1 MKHVLKIS
9 ALLLLVCLSLTA
21 QAKDTDKGLIGTW
34 KYEATDAPSEYQ
46 TGTVIFYEEEGVSKV
61 KVVTDY
67 EVIKGENLKIEGNKI
82 VFNAYVEYSYITV
95 KIELKEDQLVGNVD
109 TPEGVIAITLKKEKV

>member
-1 MKHVLKIS
+1 MKNLLKIS
-9 ALLLLVCLSLTA
+9 ALLLIVCLSINA
-21 QAKDTDKGLIGTW
+21 QAKDTGKAIAGTW
-34 KYEATDAPSEYQ
+34 KYEAADAPYEYQ
-46 TGTVIFYEEEGVSKV
+46 TGKVVFYEEEGVSKV

-67 EVIKGENLKIEGNKI
+67 DVIKGENLKIEGNKI

>member
-9 ALLLLVCLSLTA
+9 ALLLLVCLSMTA

-61 KVVTDY
+61 KIVTDY
-67 EVIKGENLKIEGNKI
+67 DVMIGENLKTADQKV
-82 VFNAYVEYSYITV
+82 VFNAYVEYDYITV
-95 KIELKEDQLVGNVD
+95 KLEWKEDLLVGSVD
-109 TPEGVIAITLKKEKV
+109 TPEGVIAITLKKEKA